1 MIKILIRSFLTISII
16 LFSFKLYSQILTEKE
31 FEQRLNFERGNYP
44 IQNYNQDFLNRPGY
58 VWGILKSKKDN
69 LIYMAANRGV
79 IEYDGVNIRRLPVKE
94 DTTYSGVFGGPFARS
109 LVEMEDG
116 TIYSTG
122 VNRFGR
128 LVDNEYGFKE
138 YEYLLHKLPDSI
150 DYRRQGNI
158 WGAFEHNNKVI
169 FYTPNFIFSWD
180 GEKFDRIW
188 KMSDYAGARN
198 SKGKIHGFAKTG
210 NIPYMRRWGY
220 GMYKLVD
227 DEFQFI
233 EGTEIFADNRIE
245 LFYENSNKDL
255 LLFSRQLGAYILD
268 KDGKLSKSDNEIL
281 NKWLIKN
288 AVYVHDDLRSFKDG
302 TFPVHSRGGILILDD
317 DLNILNSIDEDDG
330 LETSTTNITFI
341 DENDNL
347 LIGTTNGFSK
357 ISFNNSLTEYDSKYG
372 IGGYVWA
379 PIKRLDGKLYFG
391 STKDLYS
398 LSPSYDPMKNNKI
411 DIVGFND
418 MMGEYH
424 KFDNS
429 IIGVHNY
436 GLSEY
441 NGNNVI
447 MISND
452 YDIAMSSQSK
462 LNKKL
467 LLTAHNIDGLKIM
480 RRNRDGKFRIIK
492 TFQPNNKLSVRG
504 FKELKPG
511 KLILNTGPGGTFF
524 ASYDYNGNFS
534 FSKADHPLKD
544 SIQSNLVDSLKNDL
558 SLLPDSSFNWANS
571 NIGYI
576 AFSDSASV
584 HKIDIDNQKLLRT
597 GINMAEIVN
606 AGLFNPSYNEDSRHN
621 WYLTRSG
628 VYEVKINEDSYD
640 IIKIHNWGEI
650 DYNELTGRVFVEG
663 VGENQTL
670 WLGSN
675 DAKLIR
681 WLPYKSSGSE
691 VNSIKPIMRGFYV
704 NNNLQSLDTLNLKY
718 DSSRSIKFEYSYPVY
733 NKEEN
738 NEFRVFLKGQDSD
751 TSDWSKTSFREYTN
765 LPENDYELYI
775 QARDTNGN
783 ESEFVSFSFTI
794 LPPWYRTY
802 AAYASYLI
810 LLAFGFR
817 AFGKYQAKKSLEQA
831 DNERRAG
838 ELEEAKK
845 IQQSMLPKVFPSS
858 KLFDVSAGLVTSTE
872 IGGDYYDFFEKK
884 DTLYAVCGDATGH
897 GTASG
902 MMVSIIKS
910 GLNGLP
916 ALSTNKVLYELN
928 NIVKKID
935 LGTLKMSLNICEVTK
950 NSITLS
956 SAAMPPMYLY
966 NSKSKKTE
974 EILIR
979 GLPLGGLKNETFDIE
994 KRKFS
999 KGDVLVLLSDGLPEA
1014 ENDAGELYDYERVVK
1029 LINEN
1034 ATKSAEELKNKLIGE
1049 VDIWLKGG
1057 IPDDDVTIVVIKKV

>member
-1 MIKILIRSFLTISII
+1 MRFIILLLFPILINGQ
-16 LFSFKLYSQILTEKE
+16 KLSEDE

-58 VWGILKSKKDN
+58 VWGIVKSKKDN

-94 DTTYSGVFGGPFARS
+94 DTTYSGVSGGPFARS
-109 LVEMEDG
+109 LVEMDDG

-227 DEFQFI
+227 DEFKFI

-268 KDGKLSKSDNEIL
+268 NDGKLSRSDNETL
-281 NKWLIKN
+281 NRWLIKN

-302 TFPVHSRGGILILDD
+302 TFPVHSRGGILILND
-317 DLNILNSIDEDDG
+317 DLNILNSLNEDDG

-341 DENDNL
+341 DGNDNL
-347 LIGTTNGFSK
+347 LVGTTNGFSK

-411 DIVGFND
+411 DIIGFND

-441 NGNNVI
+441 NGNNVT

-452 YDIAMSSQSK
+452 YDIAMTSQSK

-467 LLTAHNIDGLKIM
+467 LLAAHNIDGLKIM
-480 RRNRDGKFRIIK
+480 RRNRNGEFRIIK
-492 TFQPNNKLSVRG
+492 TFQPNNNLSVRG
-504 FKELKPG
+504 FEELKPG

-524 ASYDYNGNFS
+524 GNYDYNGNFS

-544 SIQSNLVDSLKNDL
+544 SIRSTLVDSLKNNL
-558 SLLPDSSFNWANS
+558 SLLPDSSFNWGNS

-606 AGLFNPSYNEDSRHN
+606 AGLFSGGYNEDSRHN

-628 VYEVKINEDSYD
+628 VYEVKINEKSFD

-681 WLPYKSSGSE
+681 WLPYKSSDSE
-691 VNSIKPIMRGFYV
+691 ENNIKPIMRGFYL
-704 NNNLQSLDTLNLKY
+704 NNKLKSLNNLSLEY

-738 NEFRVFLKGQDSD
+738 NEFRVFLKGQDND
-751 TSDWSKTSFREYTN
+751 TSEWSKTSFREYTN
-765 LPENDYELYI
+765 LPEKNYEFFI
-775 QARDTNGN
+775 QSRDTNGN
-783 ESEFVSFSFTI
+783 ESDVVSFSFTI

-802 AAYASYLI
+802 AAYAGYI
-810 LLAFGFR
+810 FLLVFGFR
-817 AFGKYQAKKSLEQA
+817 SFGKYQAKKSLEKA

-845 IQQSMLPKVFPSS
+845 IQESMLPKVFPSS
-858 KLFDVSAGLVTSTE
+858 KSYDISAGLVTSTE
-872 IGGDYYDFFEKK
+872 IGGDYYDFFENKNSI
-884 DTLYAVCGDATGH
+884 YAVCGDATGH
-897 GTASG
+897 GTSSG

-916 ALSTNKVLYELN
+916 SLSTDKVLYELN

-935 LGTLKMSLNICEVTK
+935 LGTLKMSLNICEIK
-950 NSITLS
+950 NGSITLS
-956 SAAMPPMYLY
+956 SAAMPPIYLY

-979 GLPLGGLKNETFDIE
+979 GLPLGGLKNETFDIQ
-994 KRKFS
+994 KKKFN
-999 KGDVLVLLSDGLPEA
+999 KGDVLVMLSDGLPEA
-1014 ENDAGELYDYERVVK
+1014 ENDAGELYDYERVME
-1029 LINEN
+1029 LINKN
-1034 ATKSAEELKNKLIGE
+1034 ASKTAEEIKDKMIGE
-1049 VDIWLKGG
+1049 VDVWLDGKV
-1057 IPDDDVTIVVIKKV
+1057 PDDDVSIVVIKKNS

>member
-1 MIKILIRSFLTISII
+1 
-16 LFSFKLYSQILTEKE
+16 
-31 FEQRLNFERGNYP
+31 
-44 IQNYNQDFLNRPGY
+44 
-58 VWGILKSKKDN
+58 
-69 LIYMAANRGV
+69 MAANRGV

-109 LVEMEDG
+109 LVEMDDG

-227 DEFQFI
+227 DEFKFI

-268 KDGKLSKSDNEIL
+268 NDGKLSRSDNETL
-281 NKWLIKN
+281 NRWLIKN

-302 TFPVHSRGGILILDD
+302 TFPVHSRGGILILND
-317 DLNILNSIDEDDG
+317 DLNILNSLNEDDG

-341 DENDNL
+341 DGNDNL
-347 LIGTTNGFSK
+347 LVGTTNGFSK

-411 DIVGFND
+411 DIIGFND

-441 NGNNVI
+441 NGNNVT

-452 YDIAMSSQSK
+452 YDIAMTSQSK

-467 LLTAHNIDGLKIM
+467 LLAAHNIDGLKIM
-480 RRNRDGKFRIIK
+480 RRNRNGEFKIIK
-492 TFQPNNKLSVRG
+492 TFQPNNNLSVRG
-504 FKELKPG
+504 FEELKPG

-524 ASYDYNGNFS
+524 GNYDYNGNFS

-544 SIQSNLVDSLKNDL
+544 SIRSTLVDSLKNNL
-558 SLLPDSSFNWANS
+558 SLLPDSSFNWGNS

-606 AGLFNPSYNEDSRHN
+606 AGLFNGGYNEDSRHN

-628 VYEVKINEDSYD
+628 VYEVKINEKSFD

-681 WLPYKSSGSE
+681 WLPYKSSDSE
-691 VNSIKPIMRGFYV
+691 ENNIKPIMRGFYL
-704 NNNLQSLDTLNLKY
+704 NNKLKSLNNLSLEY

-738 NEFRVFLKGQDSD
+738 NEFRVFLKGQDND
-751 TSDWSKTSFREYTN
+751 TSEWSKTSFREYTN
-765 LPENDYELYI
+765 LPEKNYEFFI
-775 QARDTNGN
+775 QSRDTNGN
-783 ESEFVSFSFTI
+783 ESDVVSFSFTI

-802 AAYASYLI
+802 AAYAGYI
-810 LLAFGFR
+810 FLLVFGFR
-817 AFGKYQAKKSLEQA
+817 SFGKYQAKKSLEKA

-845 IQQSMLPKVFPSS
+845 IQESMLPKVFPSS
-858 KLFDVSAGLVTSTE
+858 KSYDISAGLVTSTE
-872 IGGDYYDFFEKK
+872 IGGDYYDFFENKNSI
-884 DTLYAVCGDATGH
+884 YAVCGDATGH
-897 GTASG
+897 GTSSG

-916 ALSTNKVLYELN
+916 SLSTDKVLYELN

-935 LGTLKMSLNICEVTK
+935 LGTLKMSLNICEIK
-950 NSITLS
+950 NGSITLS
-956 SAAMPPMYLY
+956 SAAMPPIYLY

-979 GLPLGGLKNETFDIE
+979 GLPLGGLKNETFDIQ
-994 KRKFS
+994 KKKFN
-999 KGDVLVLLSDGLPEA
+999 KGDVLVMLSDGLPEA
-1014 ENDAGELYDYERVVK
+1014 ENDAGELYDYERVME
-1029 LINEN
+1029 LINKN
-1034 ATKSAEELKNKLIGE
+1034 ASKTAEEIKDKMIGE
-1049 VDIWLKGG
+1049 VDIWLDGKV
-1057 IPDDDVTIVVIKKV
+1057 PDDDVSIVIVKKT

>member
-1 MIKILIRSFLTISII
+1 MLFPILINGQ
-16 LFSFKLYSQILTEKE
+16 KLSEDE

-58 VWGILKSKKDN
+58 VWGIVKSKKDN

-109 LVEMEDG
+109 LVEMDDG

-227 DEFQFI
+227 DEFKFI

-268 KDGKLSKSDNEIL
+268 NDGKLSRSDNETL
-281 NKWLIKN
+281 NRWLIKN

-302 TFPVHSRGGILILDD
+302 TFPVHSRGGILILND
-317 DLNILNSIDEDDG
+317 DLNILNSLNEDDG

-341 DENDNL
+341 DGNDNL
-347 LIGTTNGFSK
+347 LVGTTNGFSK

-411 DIVGFND
+411 DIIGFND

-441 NGNNVI
+441 NGNNVT

-452 YDIAMSSQSK
+452 YDIAMTSQSK

-467 LLTAHNIDGLKIM
+467 LLAAHNIDGLKIM
-480 RRNRDGKFRIIK
+480 RRNRNGEFKIIK
-492 TFQPNNKLSVRG
+492 TFQPNNNLSVRG
-504 FKELKPG
+504 FEELKPG

-524 ASYDYNGNFS
+524 GNYDYNGNFS

-544 SIQSNLVDSLKNDL
+544 SIRSTLVDSLKNNL
-558 SLLPDSSFNWANS
+558 SLLPDSSFNWGNS

-606 AGLFNPSYNEDSRHN
+606 AGLFNGGYNEDSRHN

-628 VYEVKINEDSYD
+628 VYEVKINEKSFD

-681 WLPYKSSGSE
+681 WLPYKSSDSE
-691 VNSIKPIMRGFYV
+691 ENNIKPIMRGFYL
-704 NNNLQSLDTLNLKY
+704 NNKLKSLNNLSLEY

-738 NEFRVFLKGQDSD
+738 NEFRVFLKGQDND
-751 TSDWSKTSFREYTN
+751 TSEWSKTSFREYTN
-765 LPENDYELYI
+765 LPEKNYEFFI
-775 QARDTNGN
+775 QSRDTNGN
-783 ESEFVSFSFTI
+783 ESDVVSFSFTI

-802 AAYASYLI
+802 AAYAGYI
-810 LLAFGFR
+810 FLLVFGFR
-817 AFGKYQAKKSLEQA
+817 SFGKYQAKKSLEKA

-845 IQQSMLPKVFPSS
+845 IQESMLPKVFPSS
-858 KLFDVSAGLVTSTE
+858 KSYDISAGLVTSTE
-872 IGGDYYDFFEKK
+872 IGGDYYDFFENKNSI
-884 DTLYAVCGDATGH
+884 YAVCGDATGH
-897 GTASG
+897 GTSSG

-916 ALSTNKVLYELN
+916 SLSTDKVLYELN

-935 LGTLKMSLNICEVTK
+935 LGTLKMSLNICEIK
-950 NSITLS
+950 NGSITLS
-956 SAAMPPMYLY
+956 SAAMPPIYLY

-979 GLPLGGLKNETFDIE
+979 GLPLGGLKNETFDIQ
-994 KRKFS
+994 KKKFN
-999 KGDVLVLLSDGLPEA
+999 KGDVLVMLSDGLPEA
-1014 ENDAGELYDYERVVK
+1014 ENDAGELYDYERVME
-1029 LINEN
+1029 LINKN
-1034 ATKSAEELKNKLIGE
+1034 ASKTAEEIKDKMIGE
-1049 VDIWLKGG
+1049 VDIWLDGKV
-1057 IPDDDVTIVVIKKV
+1057 PDDDVSIIVIKKNS

>member
-1 MIKILIRSFLTISII
+1 MRFIILLLFPILINGQ
-16 LFSFKLYSQILTEKE
+16 KLSEDE

-58 VWGILKSKKDN
+58 VWGIVKSKKDN

-94 DTTYSGVFGGPFARS
+94 DTTYSGVSGGPFARS
-109 LVEMEDG
+109 LVEMDDG

-138 YEYLLHKLPDSI
+138 YEYLLHKLTDSI

-227 DEFQFI
+227 DEFKFI

-268 KDGKLSKSDNEIL
+268 NDGKLSRSDNETL
-281 NKWLIKN
+281 NRWLIKN

-302 TFPVHSRGGILILDD
+302 TFPVHSRGGILILND
-317 DLNILNSIDEDDG
+317 DLNILNSLNEDDG

-341 DENDNL
+341 DGNDNL
-347 LIGTTNGFSK
+347 LVGTTNGFSK

-411 DIVGFND
+411 DIIGFND

-441 NGNNVI
+441 NGNNVT

-452 YDIAMSSQSK
+452 YDIAMTSQSK

-467 LLTAHNIDGLKIM
+467 LLAAHNIDGLKIM
-480 RRNRDGKFRIIK
+480 RRNRNGEFKIIK
-492 TFQPNNKLSVRG
+492 TFQPNNNLSVRG
-504 FKELKPG
+504 FEELKPG

-524 ASYDYNGNFS
+524 GNYDYNGNFS

-544 SIQSNLVDSLKNDL
+544 SIRSTLVDSLKNNL
-558 SLLPDSSFNWANS
+558 SLLPDSSFNWGNS

-606 AGLFNPSYNEDSRHN
+606 AGLFNGGYNEDSRHN

-628 VYEVKINEDSYD
+628 VYEVKINEKSFD

-681 WLPYKSSGSE
+681 WLPYKSSDSE
-691 VNSIKPIMRGFYV
+691 ENNIKPIMRGFYL
-704 NNNLQSLDTLNLKY
+704 NNKLKSLNNLSLEY

-738 NEFRVFLKGQDSD
+738 NEFRVFLKGQDND
-751 TSDWSKTSFREYTN
+751 TSEWSKTSFREYTN
-765 LPENDYELYI
+765 LPEKNYEFFI
-775 QARDTNGN
+775 QSRDTNGN
-783 ESEFVSFSFTI
+783 ESDVVSFSFTI

-802 AAYASYLI
+802 AAYAGYI
-810 LLAFGFR
+810 FLLVFGFR
-817 AFGKYQAKKSLEQA
+817 SFGKYQAKKSLEKA

-845 IQQSMLPKVFPSS
+845 IQESMLPKVFPSS
-858 KLFDVSAGLVTSTE
+858 KSYDISAGLVTSTE
-872 IGGDYYDFFEKK
+872 IGGDYYDFFENKNSI
-884 DTLYAVCGDATGH
+884 YAVCGDATGH
-897 GTASG
+897 GTSSG

-916 ALSTNKVLYELN
+916 SLSTDKVLYELN

-935 LGTLKMSLNICEVTK
+935 LGTLKMSLNICEIK
-950 NSITLS
+950 NGSITLS
-956 SAAMPPMYLY
+956 SAAMPPIYLY

-979 GLPLGGLKNETFDIE
+979 GLPLGGLKNETFDIQ
-994 KRKFS
+994 KKKFN
-999 KGDVLVLLSDGLPEA
+999 KGDVLVMLSDGLPEA
-1014 ENDAGELYDYERVVK
+1014 ENDAGELYDYERVME
-1029 LINEN
+1029 LINKN
-1034 ATKSAEELKNKLIGE
+1034 ASKTAEEIKDKMIGE
-1049 VDIWLKGG
+1049 VDVWLDGKV
-1057 IPDDDVTIVVIKKV
+1057 PDDDVSIVVIKKNS

>member
-1 MIKILIRSFLTISII
+1 MRFIILLIFPILINGQ
-16 LFSFKLYSQILTEKE
+16 KLSEDE

-58 VWGILKSKKDN
+58 VWGIVKSKKDN

-94 DTTYSGVFGGPFARS
+94 DTTYSGVYGGPFARS
-109 LVEMEDG
+109 LVEMDDG

-227 DEFQFI
+227 DEFKFI

-268 KDGKLSKSDNEIL
+268 NDGKLSRSDNETL
-281 NKWLIKN
+281 NRWLIKN

-302 TFPVHSRGGILILDD
+302 TFPVHSRGGILILND
-317 DLNILNSIDEDDG
+317 DLNILNSLNEDDG

-341 DENDNL
+341 DGNDNL
-347 LIGTTNGFSK
+347 LVGTTNGFSK

-441 NGNNVI
+441 NGNNVT

-452 YDIAMSSQSK
+452 YDIAMTSQSK

-467 LLTAHNIDGLKIM
+467 LLAAHNIDGLKIM
-480 RRNRDGKFRIIK
+480 RRNRNGEFRIIK
-492 TFQPNNKLSVRG
+492 TFQPNNNLSVRG
-504 FKELKPG
+504 FEELKPG

-524 ASYDYNGNFS
+524 GNYDYDGNFS

-544 SIQSNLVDSLKNDL
+544 SIRSTLVDSLNNNL
-558 SLLPDSSFNWANS
+558 SLLPDSSFNWGNS

-606 AGLFNPSYNEDSRHN
+606 AGLFNGGYNEDSRHN

-628 VYEVKINEDSYD
+628 VYEVKINEKSFD

-650 DYNELTGRVFVEG
+650 DYNELTGSVFVEG

-681 WLPYKSSGSE
+681 WLPYKSSDSKE
-691 VNSIKPIMRGFYV
+691 NNIKPIMRGFYL
-704 NNNLQSLDTLNLKY
+704 NNKLKSLNDLSLEY

-738 NEFRVFLKGQDSD
+738 NEFRVFLKGQDND
-751 TSDWSKTSFREYTN
+751 TSEWSKTSFREYTN
-765 LPENDYELYI
+765 LPEKNYEFFI
-775 QARDTNGN
+775 QSRDTNGN
-783 ESEFVSFSFTI
+783 ESDVVSFSFTI

-802 AAYASYLI
+802 AAYAGYI
-810 LLAFGFR
+810 FLLVFGFR
-817 AFGKYQAKKSLEQA
+817 SFGKYQAKKSLEKA

-845 IQQSMLPKVFPSS
+845 IQESMLPKVFPTS
-858 KLFDVSAGLVTSTE
+858 KSYDISAGLVTSTE
-872 IGGDYYDFFEKK
+872 IGGDYYDFFENKNSI
-884 DTLYAVCGDATGH
+884 YAVCGDATGH
-897 GTASG
+897 GTSSG

-916 ALSTNKVLYELN
+916 SLSTDKVLYELN

-935 LGTLKMSLNICEVTK
+935 LGTLKMSLNICEIK
-950 NSITLS
+950 NGSITLS
-956 SAAMPPMYLY
+956 SAAMPPIYLY

-979 GLPLGGLKNETFDIE
+979 GLPLGGLKNETFDIQ
-994 KRKFS
+994 KKKFN
-999 KGDVLVLLSDGLPEA
+999 KGDVLVMLSDGLPEA
-1014 ENDAGELYDYERVVK
+1014 ENDAGELYDYERVME
-1029 LINEN
+1029 LINKN
-1034 ATKSAEELKNKLIGE
+1034 ASKTAEEIKDKMMGE
-1049 VDIWLKGG
+1049 VDIWLDGKV
-1057 IPDDDVTIVVIKKV
+1057 PDDDVSIIVIKKNS

>member
-1 MIKILIRSFLTISII
+1 MRFIILLLFPILINGQ
-16 LFSFKLYSQILTEKE
+16 KLSEDE

-58 VWGILKSKKDN
+58 VWGIVKSKKDN

-109 LVEMEDG
+109 LVEMDDG

-227 DEFQFI
+227 DEFKFI
-233 EGTEIFADNRIE
+233 EGTEKFADNRIE
-245 LFYENSNKDL
+245 LFYENSNQDL

-268 KDGKLSKSDNEIL
+268 NDGKLSRSDNETL
-281 NKWLIKN
+281 NRWLIKN

-302 TFPVHSRGGILILDD
+302 TFPVHSRGGILILND
-317 DLNILNSIDEDDG
+317 DLNILNSLNEDDG

-341 DENDNL
+341 DGNDNL
-347 LIGTTNGFSK
+347 LVGTTNGFSK

-411 DIVGFND
+411 DIIGFND

-441 NGNNVI
+441 NGNNVT

-452 YDIAMSSQSK
+452 YDIAMTSQSK

-467 LLTAHNIDGLKIM
+467 LLAAHNIDGLKIM
-480 RRNRDGKFRIIK
+480 RRNRNGEFRIIK
-492 TFQPNNKLSVRG
+492 TFQPNNNLSVRG
-504 FKELKPG
+504 FEELKPG

-524 ASYDYNGNFS
+524 GNYDYDGNFS

-544 SIQSNLVDSLKNDL
+544 SIRSTLVDSLKNNL
-558 SLLPDSSFNWANS
+558 SLLPDSSFNWGNS

-606 AGLFNPSYNEDSRHN
+606 AGLFNGGYNEDSRHN

-628 VYEVKINEDSYD
+628 VYEVKINEKSFD

-681 WLPYKSSGSE
+681 WLPYKSSDSE
-691 VNSIKPIMRGFYV
+691 ENNIKPIMRGFYL
-704 NNNLQSLDTLNLKY
+704 NNKLKSLNNLSLEY

-738 NEFRVFLKGQDSD
+738 NEFRVFLKGQDND
-751 TSDWSKTSFREYTN
+751 TSEWSKTSFREYTN
-765 LPENDYELYI
+765 LPEKNYEFFI
-775 QARDTNGN
+775 QSRDTNGN
-783 ESEFVSFSFTI
+783 ESDVVSFSFTI

-802 AAYASYLI
+802 AAYAGYI
-810 LLAFGFR
+810 FLLVFGFR
-817 AFGKYQAKKSLEQA
+817 SFGKYQAKKSLEKA

-845 IQQSMLPKVFPSS
+845 IQESMLPKVFPTS
-858 KLFDVSAGLVTSTE
+858 KSYDISAGLVTSTE
-872 IGGDYYDFFEKK
+872 IGGDYYDFFENKNSI
-884 DTLYAVCGDATGH
+884 YAVCGDATGH
-897 GTASG
+897 GTSSG

-916 ALSTNKVLYELN
+916 SLSTDKVLYELN

-935 LGTLKMSLNICEVTK
+935 LGTLKMSLNICEIK
-950 NSITLS
+950 NGSITLS
-956 SAAMPPMYLY
+956 SAAMPPIYLY

-979 GLPLGGLKNETFDIE
+979 GLPLGGLKNETFDIQ
-994 KRKFS
+994 KKKFN
-999 KGDVLVLLSDGLPEA
+999 KGDVLVMLSDGLPEA
-1014 ENDAGELYDYERVVK
+1014 ENDAGELYDYERVME
-1029 LINEN
+1029 LINKN
-1034 ATKSAEELKNKLIGE
+1034 ASKTAEEIKDKMIGE
-1049 VDIWLKGG
+1049 VDVWLDGKV
-1057 IPDDDVTIVVIKKV
+1057 PDDDVSIVVIKKNS

>member
-1 MIKILIRSFLTISII
+1 MN
-16 LFSFKLYSQILTEKE
+16 Y
-31 FEQRLNFERGNYP
+31 ERGNYP

-398 LSPSYDPMKNNKI
+398 LPSIYCLPFASLQ
-411 DIVGFND
+411 VP
-418 MMGEYH
+418 
-424 KFDNS
+424 S
-429 IIGVHNY
+429 
-436 GLSEY
+436 
-441 NGNNVI
+441 
-447 MISND
+447 
-452 YDIAMSSQSK
+452 
-462 LNKKL
+462 
-467 LLTAHNIDGLKIM
+467 
-480 RRNRDGKFRIIK
+480 
-492 TFQPNNKLSVRG
+492 FQPH
-504 FKELKPG
+504 
-511 KLILNTGPGGTFF
+511 T
-524 ASYDYNGNFS
+524 
-534 FSKADHPLKD
+534 
-544 SIQSNLVDSLKNDL
+544 
-558 SLLPDSSFNWANS
+558 
-571 NIGYI
+571 
-576 AFSDSASV
+576 
-584 HKIDIDNQKLLRT
+584 
-597 GINMAEIVN
+597 
-606 AGLFNPSYNEDSRHN
+606 
-621 WYLTRSG
+621 
-628 VYEVKINEDSYD
+628 
-640 IIKIHNWGEI
+640 
-650 DYNELTGRVFVEG
+650 
-663 VGENQTL
+663 NQT
-670 WLGSN
+670 
-675 DAKLIR
+675 
-681 WLPYKSSGSE
+681 E
-691 VNSIKPIMRGFYV
+691 
-704 NNNLQSLDTLNLKY
+704 
-718 DSSRSIKFEYSYPVY
+718 
-733 NKEEN
+733 
-738 NEFRVFLKGQDSD
+738 
-751 TSDWSKTSFREYTN
+751 
-765 LPENDYELYI
+765 
-775 QARDTNGN
+775 
-783 ESEFVSFSFTI
+783 
-794 LPPWYRTY
+794 
-802 AAYASYLI
+802 
-810 LLAFGFR
+810 
-817 AFGKYQAKKSLEQA
+817 
-831 DNERRAG
+831 
-838 ELEEAKK
+838 
-845 IQQSMLPKVFPSS
+845 
-858 KLFDVSAGLVTSTE
+858 
-872 IGGDYYDFFEKK
+872 
-884 DTLYAVCGDATGH
+884 
-897 GTASG
+897 
-902 MMVSIIKS
+902 
-910 GLNGLP
+910 
-916 ALSTNKVLYELN
+916 
-928 NIVKKID
+928 
-935 LGTLKMSLNICEVTK
+935 
-950 NSITLS
+950 
-956 SAAMPPMYLY
+956 
-966 NSKSKKTE
+966 
-974 EILIR
+974 
-979 GLPLGGLKNETFDIE
+979 
-994 KRKFS
+994 
-999 KGDVLVLLSDGLPEA
+999 
-1014 ENDAGELYDYERVVK
+1014 
-1029 LINEN
+1029 
-1034 ATKSAEELKNKLIGE
+1034 
-1049 VDIWLKGG
+1049 
-1057 IPDDDVTIVVIKKV
+1057 

>member
-1 MIKILIRSFLTISII
+1 MRFIILLLFPILINGQ
-16 LFSFKLYSQILTEKE
+16 KLSEDE

-58 VWGILKSKKDN
+58 VWGIVKSKKDN

-94 DTTYSGVFGGPFARS
+94 DTTYSGVSGGPFARS
-109 LVEMEDG
+109 LVEMDDG

-227 DEFQFI
+227 DEFKFI

-268 KDGKLSKSDNEIL
+268 NDGKLSRSDNETL
-281 NKWLIKN
+281 NRWLIKN

-302 TFPVHSRGGILILDD
+302 TFPVHSRGGILILND
-317 DLNILNSIDEDDG
+317 DLNILNSLNEDDG

-341 DENDNL
+341 DGNDNL
-347 LIGTTNGFSK
+347 LVGTTNGFSK

-411 DIVGFND
+411 DIIGFND

-441 NGNNVI
+441 NGNNVT

-452 YDIAMSSQSK
+452 YDIAMTSQSK

-467 LLTAHNIDGLKIM
+467 LLAAHNIDGLKIM
-480 RRNRDGKFRIIK
+480 RRNRNGEFRIIK
-492 TFQPNNKLSVRG
+492 TFQPNNNLSVRG
-504 FKELKPG
+504 FEELKPG

-524 ASYDYNGNFS
+524 GNYDYNGNFS

-544 SIQSNLVDSLKNDL
+544 SIRSTLVDSLKNNL
-558 SLLPDSSFNWANS
+558 SLLPDSSFNWGNS

-606 AGLFNPSYNEDSRHN
+606 AGLFNGGYNEDSRHN

-628 VYEVKINEDSYD
+628 VYEVKINEKSFD

-681 WLPYKSSGSE
+681 WLPYKSSDSE
-691 VNSIKPIMRGFYV
+691 ENNIKPIMRGFYL
-704 NNNLQSLDTLNLKY
+704 NNKLKSLNNLSLEY

-738 NEFRVFLKGQDSD
+738 NEFRVFLKGQDND
-751 TSDWSKTSFREYTN
+751 TSEWSKTSFREYTN
-765 LPENDYELYI
+765 LPEKNYEFFI
-775 QARDTNGN
+775 QSRDTNGN
-783 ESEFVSFSFTI
+783 ESDVVSFSFTI

-802 AAYASYLI
+802 AAYAGYI
-810 LLAFGFR
+810 FLLVFGFR
-817 AFGKYQAKKSLEQA
+817 SFGKYQAKKSLEKA

-845 IQQSMLPKVFPSS
+845 IQESMLPKVFPTS
-858 KLFDVSAGLVTSTE
+858 KSYDISAGLVTSTE
-872 IGGDYYDFFEKK
+872 IGGDYYDFFENKNSI
-884 DTLYAVCGDATGH
+884 YAVCGDATGH
-897 GTASG
+897 GTSSG

-916 ALSTNKVLYELN
+916 SLSTDKVLYELN

-935 LGTLKMSLNICEVTK
+935 LGTLKMSLNICEIK
-950 NSITLS
+950 NGSITLS
-956 SAAMPPMYLY
+956 SAAMPPIYLY
-966 NSKSKKTE
+966 NYKSKKTE

-979 GLPLGGLKNETFDIE
+979 GLPLGGLKNETFDIQ
-994 KRKFS
+994 KKKFN
-999 KGDVLVLLSDGLPEA
+999 KGDVLVMLSDGLPEA
-1014 ENDAGELYDYERVVK
+1014 ENDAGELYDYERVME
-1029 LINEN
+1029 LINKN
-1034 ATKSAEELKNKLIGE
+1034 ASKTAEEIKDKMIGE
-1049 VDIWLKGG
+1049 VDIWLDGKV
-1057 IPDDDVTIVVIKKV
+1057 PDDDVSVIVIKKNS

>member
-1 MIKILIRSFLTISII
+1 MRFIILLLFPILINGQ
-16 LFSFKLYSQILTEKE
+16 KLSEDE

-58 VWGILKSKKDN
+58 VWGIVKSKKDN

-109 LVEMEDG
+109 LVEMDDG

-227 DEFQFI
+227 DEFKFI

-268 KDGKLSKSDNEIL
+268 NDGKLSRSDNETL
-281 NKWLIKN
+281 NRWLIKN

-302 TFPVHSRGGILILDD
+302 TFPVHSRGGILILND
-317 DLNILNSIDEDDG
+317 DLNILNSLNEDDG

-341 DENDNL
+341 DGNDNL
-347 LIGTTNGFSK
+347 LVGTTNGFSK

-411 DIVGFND
+411 DIIGFND

-441 NGNNVI
+441 NGNNVT

-452 YDIAMSSQSK
+452 YDIAMTSQSK

-467 LLTAHNIDGLKIM
+467 LLAAHNIDGLKIM
-480 RRNRDGKFRIIK
+480 RRNRNGEFKIIK
-492 TFQPNNKLSVRG
+492 TFQPNNNLSVRG
-504 FKELKPG
+504 FEELKPG

-524 ASYDYNGNFS
+524 GNYDYNGNFS

-544 SIQSNLVDSLKNDL
+544 SIRSTLVDSLKNNL
-558 SLLPDSSFNWANS
+558 SLLPDSSFNWGNS

-606 AGLFNPSYNEDSRHN
+606 AGLFNGGYNEDSRHN

-628 VYEVKINEDSYD
+628 VYEVKINEKSFD

-681 WLPYKSSGSE
+681 WLPYKSSDSE
-691 VNSIKPIMRGFYV
+691 ENNIKPIMRGFYL
-704 NNNLQSLDTLNLKY
+704 NNKLKSLNNLSLEY

-738 NEFRVFLKGQDSD
+738 NEFRVFLKGQDND
-751 TSDWSKTSFREYTN
+751 TSEWSKTSFREYTN
-765 LPENDYELYI
+765 LPEKNYEFFI
-775 QARDTNGN
+775 QSRDTNGN
-783 ESEFVSFSFTI
+783 ESDVVSFSFTI

-802 AAYASYLI
+802 AAYAGYI
-810 LLAFGFR
+810 FLLVFGFR
-817 AFGKYQAKKSLEQA
+817 SFGKYQAKKSLEKA

-845 IQQSMLPKVFPSS
+845 IQESMLPKVFPSS
-858 KLFDVSAGLVTSTE
+858 KSYDISAGLVTSTE
-872 IGGDYYDFFEKK
+872 IGGDYYDFFENKNSI
-884 DTLYAVCGDATGH
+884 YAVCGDATGH
-897 GTASG
+897 GTSSG

-916 ALSTNKVLYELN
+916 SLSTDKVLYELN

-935 LGTLKMSLNICEVTK
+935 LGTLKMSLNICEIK
-950 NSITLS
+950 NGSITLS
-956 SAAMPPMYLY
+956 SAAMPPIYLY

-979 GLPLGGLKNETFDIE
+979 GLPLGGLKNETFDIQ
-994 KRKFS
+994 KKKFN
-999 KGDVLVLLSDGLPEA
+999 KGDVLVMLSDGLPEA
-1014 ENDAGELYDYERVVK
+1014 ENDAGELYDYERVME
-1029 LINEN
+1029 LINKN
-1034 ATKSAEELKNKLIGE
+1034 ASKTAEEIKDKMIGE
-1049 VDIWLKGG
+1049 VDIWLDGKV
-1057 IPDDDVTIVVIKKV
+1057 PDDDVSIIVIKKNS

>member
-1 MIKILIRSFLTISII
+1 MRFIILLLFPILINGQ
-16 LFSFKLYSQILTEKE
+16 KLSEDE

-58 VWGILKSKKDN
+58 VWGIVKSKKDN

-109 LVEMEDG
+109 LVEMDDG

-227 DEFQFI
+227 DEFKFI

-268 KDGKLSKSDNEIL
+268 NDGKLSRSDNETL
-281 NKWLIKN
+281 NRWLIKN

-302 TFPVHSRGGILILDD
+302 TFPVHSRGGILILND
-317 DLNILNSIDEDDG
+317 DLNILNSLDEDDG

-341 DENDNL
+341 DGNDNL
-347 LIGTTNGFSK
+347 LVGTTNGFSK

-411 DIVGFND
+411 DIIGFND

-441 NGNNVI
+441 NGNNVT

-452 YDIAMSSQSK
+452 YDIAMTSQSK

-467 LLTAHNIDGLKIM
+467 LLAAHNIDGLKIM
-480 RRNRDGKFRIIK
+480 RRNRNGEFKIIK
-492 TFQPNNKLSVRG
+492 TFQPNNNLSVRG
-504 FKELKPG
+504 FEELKPG

-524 ASYDYNGNFS
+524 GNYDYNGNFS

-544 SIQSNLVDSLKNDL
+544 SIRSTLVDSLKNNL
-558 SLLPDSSFNWANS
+558 SLLPDSSFNWGNS

-606 AGLFNPSYNEDSRHN
+606 AGLFNGGYNEDSRHN

-628 VYEVKINEDSYD
+628 VYEVKINEKSFD

-681 WLPYKSSGSE
+681 WLPYKSSDSE
-691 VNSIKPIMRGFYV
+691 ENNIKPIMRGFYL
-704 NNNLQSLDTLNLKY
+704 NNKLKSLNNLSLEY

-738 NEFRVFLKGQDSD
+738 NEFRVFLKGQDND
-751 TSDWSKTSFREYTN
+751 TSEWSKTSFREYTN
-765 LPENDYELYI
+765 LPEKNYEFFI
-775 QARDTNGN
+775 QSRDTNGN
-783 ESEFVSFSFTI
+783 ESDVVSFSFTI

-802 AAYASYLI
+802 AAYAGYI
-810 LLAFGFR
+810 FLLVFGFR
-817 AFGKYQAKKSLEQA
+817 SFGKYQAKKSLEKA

-845 IQQSMLPKVFPSS
+845 IQESMLPKVFPSS
-858 KLFDVSAGLVTSTE
+858 KSYDISAGLVTSTE
-872 IGGDYYDFFEKK
+872 IGGDYYDFFENKNSI
-884 DTLYAVCGDATGH
+884 YAVCGDATGH
-897 GTASG
+897 GTSSG

-916 ALSTNKVLYELN
+916 SLSTDKVLYELN

-935 LGTLKMSLNICEVTK
+935 LGTLKMSLNICEIK
-950 NSITLS
+950 NGSITLS
-956 SAAMPPMYLY
+956 SAAMPPIYLY

-979 GLPLGGLKNETFDIE
+979 GLPLGGLKNETFDIQ
-994 KRKFS
+994 KKKFN
-999 KGDVLVLLSDGLPEA
+999 KGDVLVMLSDGLPEA
-1014 ENDAGELYDYERVVK
+1014 ENDAGELYDYERVME
-1029 LINEN
+1029 LINKN
-1034 ATKSAEELKNKLIGE
+1034 ASKTAEEIKDKMIGE
-1049 VDIWLKGG
+1049 VDIWLDGKV
-1057 IPDDDVTIVVIKKV
+1057 PDDDVSIIVIKKNS

>member
-1 MIKILIRSFLTISII
+1 MRFIILLLFPILINGQ
-16 LFSFKLYSQILTEKE
+16 KLSEDE

-58 VWGILKSKKDN
+58 VWGIVKSKKDN

-109 LVEMEDG
+109 LVEMDDG

-227 DEFQFI
+227 DEFKFI

-268 KDGKLSKSDNEIL
+268 NDGKLSRSDNETL
-281 NKWLIKN
+281 NRWLIKN

-302 TFPVHSRGGILILDD
+302 TFPVHSRGGILILND
-317 DLNILNSIDEDDG
+317 DLNILNSLNEDDG

-341 DENDNL
+341 DGNDNL
-347 LIGTTNGFSK
+347 LVGTTNGFSK

-411 DIVGFND
+411 DIIGFND

-441 NGNNVI
+441 NGNNVT

-452 YDIAMSSQSK
+452 YDIAMTSQSK

-467 LLTAHNIDGLKIM
+467 LLAAHNIDGLKIM
-480 RRNRDGKFRIIK
+480 RRNRNGEFKIIK
-492 TFQPNNKLSVRG
+492 TFQPNNNLSVRR
-504 FKELKPG
+504 FEELKPG

-524 ASYDYNGNFS
+524 GNYDYNGNFS

-544 SIQSNLVDSLKNDL
+544 SIRSTLVDSLKNNL
-558 SLLPDSSFNWANS
+558 SLLPDSSFNWGNS

-606 AGLFNPSYNEDSRHN
+606 AGLFNGGYNEDSRHN

-628 VYEVKINEDSYD
+628 VYEVKINEKSFD

-681 WLPYKSSGSE
+681 WLPYKSSDSE
-691 VNSIKPIMRGFYV
+691 ENNIKPIMRGFYL
-704 NNNLQSLDTLNLKY
+704 NNKLKSLNNLSLEY

-738 NEFRVFLKGQDSD
+738 NEFRVFLKGQDND
-751 TSDWSKTSFREYTN
+751 TSEWSKTSFREYTN
-765 LPENDYELYI
+765 LPEKNYEFFI
-775 QARDTNGN
+775 QSRDTNGN
-783 ESEFVSFSFTI
+783 ESDVVSFSFTI

-802 AAYASYLI
+802 AAYAGYI
-810 LLAFGFR
+810 FLLVFGFR
-817 AFGKYQAKKSLEQA
+817 SFGKYQAKKSLEKA

-845 IQQSMLPKVFPSS
+845 IQESMLPKVFPSS
-858 KLFDVSAGLVTSTE
+858 KSYDISAGLVTSTE
-872 IGGDYYDFFEKK
+872 IGGDYYDFFENKNSI
-884 DTLYAVCGDATGH
+884 YAVCGDATGH
-897 GTASG
+897 GTSSG

-916 ALSTNKVLYELN
+916 SLSTDKVLYELN

-935 LGTLKMSLNICEVTK
+935 LGTLKMSLNICEIK
-950 NSITLS
+950 NGSITLS
-956 SAAMPPMYLY
+956 SAAMPPIYLY

-979 GLPLGGLKNETFDIE
+979 GLPLGGLKNETFDIQ
-994 KRKFS
+994 KKKFN
-999 KGDVLVLLSDGLPEA
+999 KGDVLVMLSDGLPEA
-1014 ENDAGELYDYERVVK
+1014 ENDAGELYDYERVME
-1029 LINEN
+1029 LINKN
-1034 ATKSAEELKNKLIGE
+1034 ASKTAEEIKDKMIGE
-1049 VDIWLKGG
+1049 VDIWLDGKV
-1057 IPDDDVTIVVIKKV
+1057 PDDDVSIIVIKKNS

>member
-1 MIKILIRSFLTISII
+1 MRFIILLLFPILINGQ
-16 LFSFKLYSQILTEKE
+16 KLSEDE

-58 VWGILKSKKDN
+58 VWGIVKSKKDN

-94 DTTYSGVFGGPFARS
+94 DTTYSGVSGGPFARS
-109 LVEMEDG
+109 LVEMDDG

-227 DEFQFI
+227 DEFKFI

-268 KDGKLSKSDNEIL
+268 NDGKLSRSDNETL
-281 NKWLIKN
+281 NRWLIKN

-302 TFPVHSRGGILILDD
+302 TFPVHSRGGILILND
-317 DLNILNSIDEDDG
+317 DLNILNSLNEDDG

-341 DENDNL
+341 DGNDNL
-347 LIGTTNGFSK
+347 LVGTTNGFSK

-411 DIVGFND
+411 DIIGFND

-441 NGNNVI
+441 NGNNVT

-452 YDIAMSSQSK
+452 YDIAMTSQSK

-467 LLTAHNIDGLKIM
+467 LLAAHNIDGLKIM
-480 RRNRDGKFRIIK
+480 RRNRNGEFRIIK
-492 TFQPNNKLSVRG
+492 TFQPNNNLSVRG
-504 FKELKPG
+504 FEELKPG

-524 ASYDYNGNFS
+524 GNYDYNGNFS

-544 SIQSNLVDSLKNDL
+544 SIRSTLVDSLKNNL
-558 SLLPDSSFNWANS
+558 SLLPDSSFNWGNS

-606 AGLFNPSYNEDSRHN
+606 AGLFSGGYNEDSRHN

-628 VYEVKINEDSYD
+628 VYEVKINEKSFD

-681 WLPYKSSGSE
+681 WLPYKSSDSE
-691 VNSIKPIMRGFYV
+691 ENNIKPIMRGFYL
-704 NNNLQSLDTLNLKY
+704 NNKLKSLNNLSLEY

-738 NEFRVFLKGQDSD
+738 NEFRVFLKGQDND
-751 TSDWSKTSFREYTN
+751 TSEWSKTSFREYTN
-765 LPENDYELYI
+765 LPEKNYEFFI
-775 QARDTNGN
+775 QSRDTNGN
-783 ESEFVSFSFTI
+783 ESDVVSFSFTI

-802 AAYASYLI
+802 AAYAGYI
-810 LLAFGFR
+810 FLLVFGFR
-817 AFGKYQAKKSLEQA
+817 SFGKYQAKKSLEKA

-845 IQQSMLPKVFPSS
+845 IQESMLPKVFPTS
-858 KLFDVSAGLVTSTE
+858 KSYDISAGLVTSTE
-872 IGGDYYDFFEKK
+872 IGGDYYDFFENKNSI
-884 DTLYAVCGDATGH
+884 YAVCGDATGH
-897 GTASG
+897 GTSSG

-916 ALSTNKVLYELN
+916 SLSTDKVLYELN

-935 LGTLKMSLNICEVTK
+935 LGTLKMSLNICEIK
-950 NSITLS
+950 NGSITLS
-956 SAAMPPMYLY
+956 SAAMPPIYLY

-979 GLPLGGLKNETFDIE
+979 GLPLGGLKNETFDIQ
-994 KRKFS
+994 KKKFN
-999 KGDVLVLLSDGLPEA
+999 KGDVLVMLSDGLPEA
-1014 ENDAGELYDYERVVK
+1014 ENDAGELYDYERVME
-1029 LINEN
+1029 LINKN
-1034 ATKSAEELKNKLIGE
+1034 ASKTAEEIKDKMIGE
-1049 VDIWLKGG
+1049 VDIWLDGKV
-1057 IPDDDVTIVVIKKV
+1057 PDDDVSIIVIKKNS

>member
-1 MIKILIRSFLTISII
+1 
-16 LFSFKLYSQILTEKE
+16 
-31 FEQRLNFERGNYP
+31 
-44 IQNYNQDFLNRPGY
+44 
-58 VWGILKSKKDN
+58 
-69 LIYMAANRGV
+69 MAANRGV

-109 LVEMEDG
+109 LVEMDDG

-227 DEFQFI
+227 DEFKFI

-268 KDGKLSKSDNEIL
+268 NDGKLSRSDNETL
-281 NKWLIKN
+281 KRWLIKN

-302 TFPVHSRGGILILDD
+302 TFPVHSRGGILILND
-317 DLNILNSIDEDDG
+317 DLNILNSLNEDDG

-341 DENDNL
+341 DGNDNL
-347 LIGTTNGFSK
+347 LVGTTNGFSK

-411 DIVGFND
+411 DIIGFND

-441 NGNNVI
+441 NGNNVT

-452 YDIAMSSQSK
+452 YDIAMTSQSK

-467 LLTAHNIDGLKIM
+467 LLAAHNIDGLKIM
-480 RRNRDGKFRIIK
+480 RRNRNGEFKIIK
-492 TFQPNNKLSVRG
+492 TFQPNNNLSVRG
-504 FKELKPG
+504 FEELKPG

-524 ASYDYNGNFS
+524 GNYDYNGNFS

-544 SIQSNLVDSLKNDL
+544 SIRSTLVDSLKNNL
-558 SLLPDSSFNWANS
+558 SLLPDSSFNWGNS

-606 AGLFNPSYNEDSRHN
+606 AGLFNGGYNEDSRHN

-628 VYEVKINEDSYD
+628 VYEVKINEKSFD

-681 WLPYKSSGSE
+681 WLPYKSSDSE
-691 VNSIKPIMRGFYV
+691 ENNIKPIMRGFYL
-704 NNNLQSLDTLNLKY
+704 NNKLKSLNNLSLEY

-738 NEFRVFLKGQDSD
+738 NEFRVFLKGQDND
-751 TSDWSKTSFREYTN
+751 TSEWSKTSFREYTN
-765 LPENDYELYI
+765 LPEKNYEFFI
-775 QARDTNGN
+775 QSRDTNGN
-783 ESEFVSFSFTI
+783 ESDVVSFSFTI

-802 AAYASYLI
+802 AAYAGYLI
-810 LLAFGFR
+810 FLVFGFR
-817 AFGKYQAKKSLEQA
+817 SFGKYQAKKSLEKA

-845 IQQSMLPKVFPSS
+845 IQESMLPKVFPSS
-858 KLFDVSAGLVTSTE
+858 KSYDISAGLVTSTE
-872 IGGDYYDFFEKK
+872 IGGDYYDFFENKNSI
-884 DTLYAVCGDATGH
+884 YAVCGDATGH
-897 GTASG
+897 GTSSG

-916 ALSTNKVLYELN
+916 SLSTDKVLYELN

-935 LGTLKMSLNICEVTK
+935 LGTLKMSLNICEIK
-950 NSITLS
+950 NGSITLS
-956 SAAMPPMYLY
+956 SAAMPPIYLY

-979 GLPLGGLKNETFDIE
+979 GLPLGGLKNETFDIQ
-994 KRKFS
+994 KKKFN
-999 KGDVLVLLSDGLPEA
+999 KGDVLVMLSDGLPEA
-1014 ENDAGELYDYERVVK
+1014 ENDAGELYDYERVME
-1029 LINEN
+1029 LINKN
-1034 ATKSAEELKNKLIGE
+1034 ASKTAEEIKDKMIGE
-1049 VDIWLKGG
+1049 VDIWLDGKV
-1057 IPDDDVTIVVIKKV
+1057 PDDDVSIIVIKKNS

>member
-1 MIKILIRSFLTISII
+1 MRFIILLLFPILINGQ
-16 LFSFKLYSQILTEKE
+16 KLSEDE

-58 VWGILKSKKDN
+58 VWGIVKSKKDN

-94 DTTYSGVFGGPFARS
+94 DTTYSGVSGGPFARS
-109 LVEMEDG
+109 LVEMDDG

-188 KMSDYAGARN
+188 KMSEYAGARN

-227 DEFQFI
+227 DEFKFI

-268 KDGKLSKSDNEIL
+268 NDGKLSRSDNETL
-281 NKWLIKN
+281 NRWLIKN

-302 TFPVHSRGGILILDD
+302 TFPVHSRGGILILND
-317 DLNILNSIDEDDG
+317 DLNILNSLNEDDG

-341 DENDNL
+341 DGNDNL
-347 LIGTTNGFSK
+347 LVGTTNGFSK

-411 DIVGFND
+411 DIIGFND

-441 NGNNVI
+441 NGNNVT

-452 YDIAMSSQSK
+452 YDIAMTSQSK

-467 LLTAHNIDGLKIM
+467 LLAAHNIDGLKIM
-480 RRNRDGKFRIIK
+480 RRNRNGEFRIIK
-492 TFQPNNKLSVRG
+492 TFQPNNNLSVRG
-504 FKELKPG
+504 FEELKPG

-524 ASYDYNGNFS
+524 GNYDYNGNFS
-534 FSKADHPLKD
+534 FSKVDHPLKD
-544 SIQSNLVDSLKNDL
+544 SIRSTLVDSLKNNL
-558 SLLPDSSFNWANS
+558 SLLPDSSFNWGNS

-606 AGLFNPSYNEDSRHN
+606 AGLFNGGYNEDSRHN

-628 VYEVKINEDSYD
+628 VYEVKINEKSFD

-681 WLPYKSSGSE
+681 WLPYKSSDSE
-691 VNSIKPIMRGFYV
+691 ENNIKPIMRGFYL
-704 NNNLQSLDTLNLKY
+704 NNKLKSLNNLSLEY

-738 NEFRVFLKGQDSD
+738 NEFRVFLKGQDND
-751 TSDWSKTSFREYTN
+751 TSEWSKTSFREYTN
-765 LPENDYELYI
+765 LPEKNYEFFI
-775 QARDTNGN
+775 QSRDTNGN
-783 ESEFVSFSFTI
+783 ESDVVSFSFTI

-802 AAYASYLI
+802 AAYAGYI
-810 LLAFGFR
+810 FLLVFGFR
-817 AFGKYQAKKSLEQA
+817 SFGKYQAKKSLEKA

-845 IQQSMLPKVFPSS
+845 IQESMLPKVFPTS
-858 KLFDVSAGLVTSTE
+858 KAYDISAGLVTSTE
-872 IGGDYYDFFEKK
+872 IGGDYYDFFENKNSI
-884 DTLYAVCGDATGH
+884 YAVCGDATGH
-897 GTASG
+897 GTSSG

-916 ALSTNKVLYELN
+916 SLSTDKVLYELN

-935 LGTLKMSLNICEVTK
+935 LGTLKMSLNICEIK
-950 NSITLS
+950 NGSITLS
-956 SAAMPPMYLY
+956 SAAMPPIYLY

-979 GLPLGGLKNETFDIE
+979 GLPLGGLKNETFDIQ
-994 KRKFS
+994 KKKFN
-999 KGDVLVLLSDGLPEA
+999 KGDVLVMLSDGLPEA
-1014 ENDAGELYDYERVVK
+1014 ENDAGELYDYERVME
-1029 LINEN
+1029 LINKN
-1034 ATKSAEELKNKLIGE
+1034 ASKTAEEIKDKMIGE
-1049 VDIWLKGG
+1049 VDIWLDGKV
-1057 IPDDDVTIVVIKKV
+1057 PDDDVSIVVIKKNS

>member
-1 MIKILIRSFLTISII
+1 MRLIIILSF
-16 LFSFKLYSQILTEKE
+16 LFSFNVKSQSLSDKK
-31 FEQRLNFERGNYP
+31 FEERLNFERGNYP
-44 IQNYNQDFLNRPGY
+44 IQNYNQDFLGRPGY
-58 VWGILKSKKDN
+58 VWGIVKSRNDN
-69 LIYMAANRGV
+69 LIYMAANEGV
-79 IEYDGVNIRRLPVKE
+79 IEYDGVNVRRVLVKK
-94 DTTYSGVFGGPFARS
+94 DTTYSGVFGRPRARS
-109 LVEMEDG
+109 LVQMDDG
-116 TIYSTG
+116 TIYITG

-150 DYRRQGNI
+150 DYRVQGNI

-220 GMYKLVD
+220 GMYRLID
-227 DEFQFI
+227 DEFKFI
-233 EGTEIFADNRIE
+233 EGSEIFADNRIE
-245 LFYENSNKDL
+245 LFYENSDKDL

-268 KDGKLSKSDNEIL
+268 KNGKFYKSNNEIL

-288 AVYVHDDLRSFKDG
+288 AVYVHDDLRPFKDG
-302 TFPVHSRGGILILDD
+302 NFPVHSRGGILILDD

-357 ISFNNSLTEYDSKYG
+357 ISFNNSLTQYDSKYG

-379 PIKRLDGKLYFG
+379 PIKRIDGKLYFG
-391 STKDLYS
+391 STKDLYT
-398 LSPSYDPMKNNKI
+398 LNPSYNSMKNNKI
-411 DIVGFND
+411 NILGFND
-418 MMGEYH
+418 MMGEFH

-441 NGNNVI
+441 AGNKVN
-447 MISND
+447 MIAND
-452 YDIAMSSQSK
+452 YDIAMSAQSK
-462 LNKKL
+462 LNTKL
-467 LLTAHNIDGLKIM
+467 LLVAHRIDGLKVM
-480 RRNRDGKFRIIK
+480 RRNSSGKFKIIK
-492 TFQPNNKLSVRG
+492 TFQPKDNLSVRG
-504 FKELKPG
+504 FEEIKPG

-524 ASYDYNGNFS
+524 GRYDYNGNFS
-534 FSKADHPLKD
+534 FSKTDHPLKD

-558 SLLPDSSFNWANS
+558 SLLPDSLFNWNKS
-571 NIGYI
+571 NIGFV

-584 HKIDIDNQKLLRT
+584 HKIDVDSQKLLGT

-606 AGLFNPSYNEDSRHN
+606 AGWFNGGYNEDSRHN
-621 WYLTRSG
+621 WYLTESG
-628 VYEVKINEDSYD
+628 VYEVKINEESYD

-650 DYNELTGRVFVEG
+650 DYNELTGSIFVEG
-663 VGENQTL
+663 MGENQTL
-670 WLGSN
+670 WLGSR

-681 WLPYKSSGSE
+681 WLPYKSSSLK

-704 NNNLQSLDTLNLKY
+704 NNNLQSLDSLDLKF
-718 DSSRSIKFEYSYPVY
+718 DNSRAIKFEYSYPEY

-738 NEFRVFLKGQDSD
+738 NEFRVFLNGQDSD
-751 TSDWSKTSFREYTN
+751 TSEWSKTSFREYTN
-765 LPENDYELYI
+765 LPENDYELYV

-783 ESEFVSFSFTI
+783 ESEFISFSFTI

-817 AFGKYQAKKSLEQA
+817 AFGSYQAKKSLEQA

-845 IQQSMLPKVFPSS
+845 IQESMLPKVFPSS
-858 KLFDVSAGLVTSTE
+858 KQFDVSAGLVTSTE

-950 NSITLS
+950 HSITLS

-1014 ENDAGELYDYERVVK
+1014 ENDAGDLYDYERVEDIITK
-1029 LINEN
+1029 Y
-1034 ATKSAEELKNKLIGE
+1034 ASKSAEELKSKLIGE

-1057 IPDDDVTIVVIKKV
+1057 IPDDDVTIVVIKKN